1 MAEHPLD
8 RPAWASLTGDHTHL
22 AVGAGPARR
31 YDPAVNV
38 FAGAPDESPASLASL
53 AALVG
58 PGEQVVLLQVP
69 RPVVPDGLVERRR
82 ALGLQLVA
90 DVPPMAE
97 RDDDVGV
104 VALGA
109 EDAADMV
116 ALAALTEPGPF
127 LRGTHRMGRFL
138 GIRERG
144 RLVAMAGERMRPPGF
159 VEVSGVCTHP
169 DARGRGYARRL
180 SRLVAARAAA
190 DGATPFLH
198 AWTSNSAA
206 IALYRSLGFTVRAEV
221 EVAVLERGA

>member
-8 RPAWASLTGDHTHL
+8 RPVWASLTGDHTRL
-22 AVGAGPARR
+22 AVGAGAARR
-31 YDPAVNV
+31 YDPTVNV
-38 FAGAPDESPASLASL
+38 FAGTPDESPVSLAAL

-58 PGEQVVLLQVP
+58 PGEQAALLQVP
-69 RPVVPDGLVERRR
+69 PPAVPEGLVERRR
-82 ALGLQLVA
+82 ALGVQLVA
-90 DVPPMAE
+90 KVPLVAE
-97 RDDDVGV
+97 PDDDMGV
-104 VALGA
+104 VALGG
-109 EDAADMV
+109 EDAADML

-138 GIRERG
+138 GIRQRG

-190 DGATPFLH
+190 EGSTAFLH
-198 AWTSNSAA
+198 AWTTNSAA
-206 IALYRSLGFTVRAEV
+206 ITLYRSLGFTVRAEV
-221 EVAVLERGA
+221 QVAVLGRDA

>member
-1 MAEHPLD
+1 M
-8 RPAWASLTGDHTHL
+8 SGDHTAF
-22 AVGAGPARR
+22 AVDSGPARR

-38 FAGAPDESPASLASL
+38 FAGAPDEGPESLAAL

-69 RPVVPDGLVERRR
+69 RPAIPDGLVERGR
-82 ALGLQLVA
+82 ALGVQLVA
-90 DVPPMAE
+90 RAPLVAE
-97 RDDDVGV
+97 PDDDGGV
-104 VALGA
+104 VTLGA
-109 EDAADMV
+109 ADAAEML

-127 LRGTHRMGRFL
+127 LPGTPRMGRFL

-190 DGATPFLH
+190 EGSTAFLH
-198 AWTSNSAA
+198 AWATNTAA
-206 IALYRSLGFTVRAEV
+206 ITLYTSLGFELRSEV
-221 EVAVLERGA
+221 QVAVAGRD